1 MRTSRSQSADP
12 ARAGM
17 ECRRGSNEAREPFKA
32 AARRA
37 EHEMAGRYQPRD
49 RREGQK
55 YPFENAFRRRAQTR
69 RAQTRRARLILG
81 VCRQKIGRLFD
92 KARLRSPPAA
102 KQKNIGAARLLQRE
116 AKPVHLVFGLD
127 QGAARVIG

>member
-1 MRTSRSQSADP
+1 
-12 ARAGM
+12 M
-17 ECRRGSNEAREPFKA
+17 ECRRGSNEAREPLKA

-55 YPFENAFRRRAQTR
+55 YPFENAFRRRAQ
-69 RAQTRRARLILG
+69 ARRARLILG

-116 AKPVHLVFGLD
+116 AKPVHLVLGLD